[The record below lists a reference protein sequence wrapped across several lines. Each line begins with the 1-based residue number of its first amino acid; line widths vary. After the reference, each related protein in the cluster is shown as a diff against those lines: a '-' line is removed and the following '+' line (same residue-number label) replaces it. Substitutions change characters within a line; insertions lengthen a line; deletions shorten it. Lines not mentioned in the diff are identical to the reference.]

1 MSPLQP
7 FVEWAR
13 SVLAAANGGDPYVAP
28 AATQLRFNTSTSPT
42 WQATDGPRGP
52 FTPGS
57 MEPSDHGLQDLVSMV
72 VELEMDAPRAEAALF
87 AKKLVHLIHELE
99 AYEHWVTSALS
110 PSELVGM
117 HAVLHDVLFELA
129 KRNRGAI
136 DVERWTQ
143 EDRALMDKLLLAVA
157 YVLSWQ
163 PYGYSVQFVWTL
175 AKPWFTRLSEVIGI
189 HQDNEELRTVWP
201 ALNCIRSRVHH
212 FDALLYGYLEGAGS
226 LEDNED
232 ISVSKENMEA
242 VRMFSPL
249 QKRDEQTEDEASE

>member
-13 SVLAAANGGDPYVAP
+13 SVLAAANGGDPYAP
-28 AATQLRFNTSTSPT
+28 PPATQLRFNTSTHPT
-42 WQATDGPRGP
+42 WQASDGPRGP
-52 FTPGS
+52 FTPGG
-57 MEPSDHGLQDLVSMV
+57 MEPSDHGLQDLIAMV
-72 VELEMDAPRAEAALF
+72 VEIEMDAPRTEANLF
-87 AKKLVHLIHELE
+87 AKKLVRLVHELE
-99 AYEHWVTSALS
+99 AYEHWVTSALA

-117 HAVLHDVLFELA
+117 HAVLHDVLFELS

-136 DVERWTQ
+136 DVELWSV
-143 EDRALMDKLLLAVA
+143 EDRTLMDKLLLAVA

-175 AKPWFTRLSEVIGI
+175 AKPWYTRLSEVIGV
-189 HQDNEELRTVWP
+189 HLDNEELRTVWP
-201 ALNCIRSRVHH
+201 ALDCIRSRVLH

-226 LEDNED
+226 LDANED
-232 ISVSKENMEA
+232 ISVSKENLEA

-249 QKRDEQTEDEASE
+249 QQRDEDEASE